1 MTSFEKSLNTIQLA
15 QLKFSLNKFAKIDN
29 IDDYSLP
36 FVNQMKE
43 LYDKYIKDSEGVD
56 IDFPEFKFNITET
69 LTK

>member
-1 MTSFEKSLNTIQLA
+1 
-15 QLKFSLNKFAKIDN
+15 
-29 IDDYSLP
+29 
-36 FVNQMKE
+36 MKE